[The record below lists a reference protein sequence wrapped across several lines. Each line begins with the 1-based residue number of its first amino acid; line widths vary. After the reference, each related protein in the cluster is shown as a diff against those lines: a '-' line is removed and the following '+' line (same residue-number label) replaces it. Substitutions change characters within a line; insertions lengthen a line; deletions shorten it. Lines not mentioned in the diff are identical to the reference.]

1 MAAFVCLPCVAGGS
15 SSGGSSSNG
24 VGSSANVEPMAIDEA
39 MAASAA
45 AAAEDAAAPP
55 QQSSGG
61 AAGAAGETSGEA
73 AWRRLSELMAK
84 LRVAQPADLFEEAV
98 KLRSG
103 ATGYRKRPDKA
114 LPMLEAL
121 AGAADVEDRV
131 PRENSTAAMR
141 ELGHMHLRGEGI
153 VSDVEVALGHYE
165 RAAEQGDPESQS
177 MLGVLHSTGFGA
189 PKDAPL
195 AATYLYFAAEGG
207 DIHAQLAMGYRHLL
221 GVSAAKACHKSLLY
235 YTPVAEKVV
244 ASAQRHQAQGTIE
257 KVRLHVDNPKGVTK
271 RGADDDVLQASS
283 SHQSSLGYPSSP
295 SLAISPPH
303 PPVALVSS
311 PFTTEP
317 LLLARVAQYYEHS
330 ALKGSVDAQLT
341 LGHLHFHGARGLPAD
356 VDKAFH
362 FYSKAAA
369 AAEPAAFS
377 QLGHMY
383 AQGIGVKQD
392 NLTALEY
399 FRKGAAKD
407 HPASQNGL
415 GYMFMHG
422 YGVDRNY
429 KKAAE
434 YFKAAAERGNADS
447 QFNLGA
453 MHIGGMGL
461 KKAYDKALHYFTLSA
476 HQGHTLALYNLAQM
490 HLNGLG
496 APRSCPVGAQFL
508 KAVAERGPWGTMLED
523 AHAALQLSDPAL
535 PLQLY
540 ATLAEGGFELAQANV
555 AFLLDQVRVPGRTP
569 KEPSPL
575 GPPLR
580 PPPLKPLCSALP
592 CPPSSGARPLPSPL
606 KPSLASPPH
615 PWAAFHARTHA
626 AATRHGGRRGR
637 RARAAH
643 VPAGRAA
650 GQRGGRAQAW
660 RLQVLRLRHA
670 RRPRGGRQPLSHRLG
685 GALRPGHVQP
695 GAYVRARPRAEPRL
709 PSRQAPLRH
718 GDGDGRRGM
727 GAGAAR
733 PARAPPPAVV
743 GRAHRRRARRP
754 IRVSWQVRGPR
765 RGSRA
770 RARGTGRHAAHPAA
784 VRAARRRAAHEATAT
799 AADELARVRQLA
811 RTEHILGRA
820 PNSCGT
826 ATRRARATV

>member
-1 MAAFVCLPCVAGGS
+1 
-15 SSGGSSSNG
+15 
-24 VGSSANVEPMAIDEA
+24 
-39 MAASAA
+39 
-45 AAAEDAAAPP
+45 
-55 QQSSGG
+55 
-61 AAGAAGETSGEA
+61 
-73 AWRRLSELMAK
+73 
-84 LRVAQPADLFEEAV
+84 
-98 KLRSG
+98 
-103 ATGYRKRPDKA
+103 
-114 LPMLEAL
+114 
-121 AGAADVEDRV
+121 
-131 PRENSTAAMR
+131 
-141 ELGHMHLRGEGI
+141 
-153 VSDVEVALGHYE
+153 
-165 RAAEQGDPESQS
+165 

-271 RGADDDVLQASS
+271 RGADDDVL
-283 SHQSSLGYPSSP
+283 
-295 SLAISPPH
+295 
-303 PPVALVSS
+303 
-311 PFTTEP
+311 
-317 LLLARVAQYYEHS
+317 QYYEHS

-555 AFLLDQVRVPGRTP
+555 AFLLDQHFTHAPTQPLLGMVGDEVAARALHMYQLAAQQGNVEAELKLGDYKYYGFGTPVDLEAAVSHYRTAS
-569 KEPSPL
+569 EARSAQAMFNLAHMYAHGL
-575 GPPLR
+575 GLSRDYHLAKRHYDMAMETAAEAWAPVQLALLELR
-580 PPPLKPLCSALP
+580 LLQ
-592 CPPSSGARPLPSPL
+592 
-606 KPSLASPPH
+606 
-615 PWAAFHARTHA
+615 WWDART
-626 AATRHGGRRGR
+626 
-637 RARAAH
+637 
-643 VPAGRAA
+643 
-650 GQRGGRAQAW
+650 
-660 RLQVLRLRHA
+660 
-670 RRPRGGRQPLSHRLG
+670 G
-685 GALRPGHVQP
+685 GALGDPYEYLGKYVAPAVGHVLVLEAQ
-695 GAYVRARPRAEPRL
+695 GDTLLILLLCVL
-709 PSRQAPLRH
+709 LGVVLLMRQ
-718 GDGDGRRGM
+718 
-727 GAGAAR
+727 
-733 PARAPPPAVV
+733 
-743 GRAHRRRARRP
+743 
-754 IRVSWQVRGPR
+754 
-765 RGSRA
+765 
-770 RARGTGRHAAHPAA
+770 
-784 VRAARRRAAHEATAT
+784 
-799 AADELARVRQLA
+799 RQQLQ
-811 RTEHILGRA
+811 T
-820 PNSCGT
+820 N
-826 ATRRARATV
+826 